1 MQTLMGREYKEE
13 KQLTRNSGFCVLPQ
27 LGDIIPD
34 FHFWWTGCKESL
46 MPAVQGG
53 ERYSYFIYAL
63 CALSQTAVLWLH
75 SQFCFTGAVPM
86 GILDVEEMQDLT
98 FWRYRYLFVEI

>member
-1 MQTLMGREYKEE
+1 
-13 KQLTRNSGFCVLPQ
+13 
-27 LGDIIPD
+27 
-34 FHFWWTGCKESL
+34 

-98 FWRYRYLFVEI
+98 LWRCISNAGTCS